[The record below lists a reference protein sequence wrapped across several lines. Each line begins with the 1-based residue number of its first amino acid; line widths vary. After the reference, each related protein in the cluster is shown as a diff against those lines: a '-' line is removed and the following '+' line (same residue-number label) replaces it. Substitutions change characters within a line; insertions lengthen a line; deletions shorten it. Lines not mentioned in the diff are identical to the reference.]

1 MGGHT
6 NGNGKNHVWG
16 KLLFFLLIILSGFL
30 VYRSGVIQFFLD
42 KERLLAFVRSFGSLD
57 FLGFILLQ
65 AAQVVVSPIPGD
77 VTGLIGGYLFGVYR
91 GIILSTVGLTIGSYA
106 AFSLSRSFGR
116 PFVEKFVNK
125 SVMDKFDYLLHSKG
139 VFLIFLLFFIPG
151 FPKDYLC
158 YILGIGHLT
167 ALEFIVISTIGR
179 LFGTILLTLGG
190 EYIRVHQYH
199 KFALLVVVALA
210 FTAAAVVCRTRIEA
224 FMKSLHQRENGKH
237 GGAVGGDG

>member
-1 MGGHT
+1 MAANT
-6 NGNGKNHVWG
+6 NGNNKNHVWI
-16 KLLFFLLIILSGFL
+16 KLLFFLLIVLSGFL
-30 VYRSGVIQFFLD
+30 VYKSGIVQFFMD
-42 KERLLAFVRSFGSLD
+42 KGRLLAFVRSFGSLD

-91 GIILSTVGLTIGSYA
+91 GIFLSTVGLTVGSYV

-125 SVMDKFDYLLHSKG
+125 SVIEKFDYLLHSKG

-158 YILGIGHLT
+158 YILGIGRLT
-167 ALEFIVISTIGR
+167 RLEFIVISTIGR
-179 LFGTILLTLGG
+179 LFGTVLLTLGG

-199 KFALLVVVALA
+199 KFAFLVVVALG
-210 FTAAAVVCRTRIEA
+210 FTAAAVVFRTRIEG
-224 FMKSLHQRENGKH
+224 FLKSLHHKENGKH
-237 GGAVGGDG
+237 GDAVEREG